1 MKPKEPAGYDS
12 AESSPAPV
20 MENRT
25 ILVVDDDP
33 DDREVI
39 RRRLRHPQ
47 RTYAILEAATG
58 AEGLE
63 LIRSAAPDC
72 ILLDYYLPDMDGIR
86 FLEVLRHGV
95 GGGTG
100 IPVAMLSG
108 QESDDIAA
116 AALRSG
122 AQDYLVKEALTGP
135 ALMRAI
141 ENAIQKF
148 TIQRE
153 LEESRLAVE
162 LRNRKLEVLRA
173 QLQEKLDE
181 LAEATRTRDQFM
193 AVMSH
198 EMRTPLNA
206 IIGYADLLDMELD
219 GPLTPGQRAQV
230 GRIQVGSR
238 HLLDLI
244 NDVLDLARAE
254 AAKLDL
260 DLRPVDLGAVL
271 EEVAGLLERQAEEK
285 GIRLV
290 VDAFAHPLP
299 PVHADLQ
306 RLRQILTNLIGN
318 AIKFTEE
325 GSVRVHCEIGPDG
338 GIRTQVVDTGIGID
352 PEVLPLVFSEFYQAR
367 GELTREKGG
376 TGLGLAISLRLAHL
390 MGGDIVARSTPGEGS
405 TFTLILQPAGRGSE
419 FRTED
424 VAGHAARMQLQGE
437 AQALQ
442 PPEGVSVVA
451 FGDQRETLAELAQQV
466 RPGVRLCWTTDVDQV
481 ARLAVEEN
489 AALVVLDI
497 GCRDGA
503 AWRAAQALQDVPELG
518 DTAILLLPSIPPIRV
533 EEAKAAGLDLGWLS
547 LVAKPFTAAQLTQA
561 VSAAAEGHEAREEGL
576 TGVPARLREVLVVD
590 DDPDSRRV
598 AAKFLAQASLRV
610 REAGDGESALVE
622 MHRNPPDVVVLDLMM
637 PVLDG
642 FGVLATMR
650 ADASLAGIPVVVLTA
665 KSLTEAE
672 RQFLARTAVRVL
684 QKGEHRLTDVASLVL
699 RAAARTHRPV
709 DATAGGEAASSYP
722 SLTATSADEP
732 GGNDRREVSED
743 PEGTIES

>member
-1 MKPKEPAGYDS
+1 MMLEEPAPDER
-12 AESSPAPV
+12 AENPGAGGK
-20 MENRT
+20 ERRT
-25 ILVVDDDP
+25 VLVVDDDP

-39 RRRLRHPQ
+39 RRRLRHPL

-58 AEGLE
+58 AEGLD
-63 LIRSAAPDC
+63 LIRRAAPDC
-72 ILLDYYLPDMDGIR
+72 ILLDFYLPDMDGIR

-100 IPVAMLSG
+100 IPVTMLSG
-108 QESDDIAA
+108 QESDEIAA

-206 IIGYADLLDMELD
+206 IIGYADLLDMEID
-219 GPLTPGQRAQV
+219 GPLTAGQRAQV

-260 DLRPVDLGAVL
+260 DLRAVDLGAVL
-271 EEVAGLLERQAEEK
+271 EEVAHLLERQAEEK
-285 GIRLV
+285 GVRLV
-290 VDAFAHPLP
+290 VEPFAQPLP

-325 GSVRVHCEIGPDG
+325 GSVRVHCELAPDG
-338 GIRTQVVDTGIGID
+338 GVRTHVVDTGIGID

-390 MGGDIVARSTPGEGS
+390 MGGDIVARSRPGAGS

-419 FRTED
+419 FRVED
-424 VAGHAARMQLQGE
+424 VEGHAARMELGGH
-437 AQALQ
+437 ANGLQ
-442 PPEGVSVVA
+442 PSDGVSVVA
-451 FGDQRETLAELAQQV
+451 FGDQREALAELAQQV
-466 RPGVRLCWTTDVDQV
+466 QPGVRLCWTTDVDEV
-481 ARLAVEEN
+481 ARLAVAEK

-497 GCRDGA
+497 GSRDGA
-503 AWRAAQALQDVPELG
+503 AWRAAQALQELAELG
-518 DTAILLLPSIPPIRV
+518 ETAILLLPSIPPIRL

-547 LVAKPFTAAQLTQA
+547 LVAKPFTAAQLTHA
-561 VSAAAEGHEAREEGL
+561 VSTAARGHDVPEIRLPGA
-576 TGVPARLREVLVVD
+576 PARVHEVLVVD

-598 AAKFLAQASLRV
+598 AAKFLSQANLRV
-610 REAGDGESALVE
+610 REAADGESALVE

-650 ADASLAGIPVVVLTA
+650 ADATLVGIPVVVLTA

-684 QKGEHRLTDVASLVL
+684 QKGEHRLADVASLVL
-699 RAAARTHRPV
+699 RAAARTNRP
-709 DATAGGEAASSYP
+709 ANAAGTAGTAPSPA
-722 SLTATSADEP
+722 SLTASPAGDPVEDD
-732 GGNDRREVSED
+732 GAGVSED
-743 PEGTIES
+743 PEGTIEP